1 MQLTKIFAL
10 PSTSEFLSKEILNLA
25 HVCVQWLRVHAAS
38 LQSGH
43 LQIGLEVF
51 RLEVGELR
59 RHATAAARLPH
70 GHSNWGLH
78 VCLRW
83 TIRFNIFKLDKG
95 LLVEHLQTEQSYD

>member
-1 MQLTKIFAL
+1 MAH
-10 PSTSEFLSKEILNLA
+10 FLKKPNMRHWLYKCYSLK
-25 HVCVQWLRVHAAS
+25 VCVQWLRVHAAS

-59 RHATAAARLPH
+59 RHATAAARLSH